1 MLLVTLRVIGRIVMN
16 KILNMKRC
24 FRLGYYLLWL
34 LIFLSSCGDDVYDE
48 TLNGMENEVTNDV
61 SKKISQNV
69 SVYVTYSNYSWN
81 ISINTSL
88 KSVYPYKTVKYGILC
103 GYNGEPYYY
112 TKYFALNG
120 NSFNCIESL
129 FIDGTGSPY
138 GMQYLYWKSLIALQ
152 EKGVLSSSEN
162 DLKNEILN
170 DFRIS
175 EPEAKA
181 LYWGQVF
188 VEADGQKYIVREF
201 GNKRHED
208 NSN

>member
-88 KSVYPYKTVKYGILC
+88 KSVYPQRIPYLTVL
-103 GYNGEPYYY
+103 
-112 TKYFALNG
+112 
-120 NSFNCIESL
+120 
-129 FIDGTGSPY
+129 
-138 GMQYLYWKSLIALQ
+138 
-152 EKGVLSSSEN
+152 
-162 DLKNEILN
+162 
-170 DFRIS
+170 
-175 EPEAKA
+175 
-181 LYWGQVF
+181 
-188 VEADGQKYIVREF
+188 
-201 GNKRHED
+201 
-208 NSN
+208 